1 MVGKGTSF
9 LDWDIL
15 KPDLLVSF
23 LWNVTNDKYNAGV
36 RMVIKAYESNKS
48 VEGGINIVR

>member
-15 KPDLLVSF
+15 KARSVGINS

-36 RMVIKAYESNKS
+36 RMVIKKPMNLISLLKDA
-48 VEGGINIVR
+48 